1 MDGIMPILLALITAV
16 AGVFAYFVQRIA
28 DRKNQLIITRRQE
41 YTKFI
46 DALRAVIEERTAENI
61 TNYNNSMSTLLVI
74 SSDSVVKAV
83 GNLNRYLAE
92 TSSPDA
98 TKDFR
103 QAGELIA
110 NMFREM
116 RQDCFER
123 SHLSDRDVKNILSF
137 KEIRENA

>member
-1 MDGIMPILLALITAV
+1 MDVMMPILVALITAA
-16 AGVFAYFVQRIA
+16 AGVFAYFFQRIA
-28 DRKNQLIITRRQE
+28 DRKNQLINTRRQV

-46 DALRAVIEERTAENI
+46 DALRAVIEESTEENVA
-61 TNYNNSMSTLLVI
+61 NYNNAMSTLLVVA
-74 SSDSVVKAV
+74 SDSVIKAV

-92 TSSPDA
+92 ASSSDA

-137 KEIRENA
+137 KELRENA